1 MEARQPAMSWKKG
14 NLTWTVLKKEPQ
26 MQEDMSF
33 LKIHQISITV
43 IDMRAFSSHT
53 EGYK

>member
-1 MEARQPAMSWKKG
+1 MGARQSAMSWKKV
-14 NLTWTVLKKEPQ
+14 NLMWTVLKKEPQ

-33 LKIHQISITV
+33 LKIHQISLTV